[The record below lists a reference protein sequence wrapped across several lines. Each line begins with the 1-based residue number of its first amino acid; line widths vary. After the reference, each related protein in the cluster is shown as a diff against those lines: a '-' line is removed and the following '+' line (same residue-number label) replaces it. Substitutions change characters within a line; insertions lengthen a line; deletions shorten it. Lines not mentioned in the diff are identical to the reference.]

1 MSVINLEAKLRKETG
16 RKTNALRAIGKV
28 PAVVYGIGTEPQKIV
43 IDRVQFVKTYKDA
56 GESSVVELFIDQKTA
71 LHVLIQDYQ
80 LDPLRDEV
88 IHVDFRSI
96 DMNKEIEADV
106 DLEFIGEAP
115 AVKALGGTFVA
126 SRDSVT
132 IKCLPKNLIRKLT
145 VVISVLKTFDNV
157 IRVSD
162 LIVADGVEIMDEPNV
177 MIASVE
183 APRTE
188 EEIAALEQVVDLDVK
203 AVVVETKEKEEGEKA
218 EGTST
223 KA

>member
-16 RKTNALRAIGKV
+16 RKTNALRVMGKV
-28 PAVVYGIGTEPQKIV
+28 PAVVYGIGTEPQPIT

-56 GESSVVELFIDQKTA
+56 GESSVVELSIDQKTA

-96 DMNKEIEADV
+96 DMNKEIEAEV

-126 SRDSVT
+126 ARDSVT
-132 IKCLPKNLIRKLT
+132 IKCLPKNLIRKLIVDT
-145 VVISVLKTFDNV
+145 SVLKTFNDV
-157 IRVSD
+157 VRVSD
-162 LIVADGVEIMDEPNV
+162 LVVADGVEILDELNV

-188 EEIAALEQVVDLDVK
+188 EEMAALEQAVDLDVN

-218 EGTST
+218 EETPT